1 MFFSEEKVSEIIEKN
16 DIIDVISQYMTL
28 KKKGKNFLGLCP
40 FHTEKTPSFSISQ
53 DKQLFYCF
61 GCGEGGNVISFI
73 QKIEKMNYVE
83 SLRFL
88 ADRAGISISNNID
101 KEELEKIKKRDMILS
116 INREAARF
124 FYGNLQK
131 NSGAINYLLRRGLS
145 REIIKSFGIGYSLDS
160 WDGLKKYMN
169 SKGYSVELIEAA
181 GFIIKREKK
190 EGYYDRFRNR
200 VMFPI
205 IDLKGNVLAFGGR
218 VLDDSKPKYLNT
230 PDTAVYNKGNNI
242 FALNFAKEIPGLKNI
257 IVVEGYMDVISL
269 HQYGI
274 KNAVA
279 SLGTAFT
286 VQQAKLLKRY
296 ANEIIIAY
304 DSDTA
309 GQKATLKGL
318 SILENEGCIVKVLTL
333 PKGMDPDEFVR
344 KEGQD
349 AFNSLLDESLSLIE
363 YKIHNAKKSIDP
375 KTLEHRV
382 RFTKKLANI
391 LGTLESPIEIDAYIK
406 KYSKEMQI
414 SEEAIYAELSKIKKK
429 NTNGNNRHNII
440 SEFDK
445 KDEPLNGQI
454 IAEKKLLNIC
464 IQHLDKAKDIFD
476 KIEPECFSVPLHEK
490 IAFII
495 KLKIK
500 EGKLISAGEILIHL
514 TDEEERQKA
523 SEIFNMEILEM
534 DLELSDSYIEKIW
547 QQKIKSKI
555 FYLTNRMNEYYEI
568 GDKEKAN
575 EIFMEIM
582 DLQKKKK

>member
-28 KKKGKNFLGLCP
+28 KKRGKNFLGLCP

-363 YKIHNAKKSIDP
+363 YKIYNAKKSIDP

-568 GDKEKAN
+568 GDKGKAN

>member
-40 FHTEKTPSFSISQ
+40 FHTEKTPSFSVSQ

-61 GCGEGGNVISFI
+61 GCGAGGNVISFI
-73 QKIEKMNYVE
+73 QKIEKMNYIE

-88 ADRAGISISNNID
+88 ADRAGISIDNNIN
-101 KEELEKIKKRDMILS
+101 KEDLEKIKKRDMIFS

-131 NSGAINYLLRRGLS
+131 NVDAINYLLKRGLS
-145 REIIKSFGIGYSLDS
+145 KEIIKSFGIGYSLDS

-169 SKGYSVELIEAA
+169 LKGYSDELVEAA
-181 GFIIKREKK
+181 GFIIKRDNK

-200 VMFPI
+200 AMFPI

-242 FALNFAKEIPGLKNI
+242 FALNFAKEVPGLKNI

-304 DSDTA
+304 DSDIA

-318 SILENEGCIVKVLTL
+318 SVLENEGCIVKVLIL

-349 AFNSLLDESLSLIE
+349 AFNSLLDGSLSLIE
-363 YKIHNAKKSIDP
+363 YKIHNAKKSMDP
-375 KTLEHRV
+375 KILEHRV

-414 SEEAIYAELSKIKKK
+414 SEEAIYAELGKIKKK

-445 KDEPLNGQI
+445 KDEPMNGLI

-464 IQHLDKAKDIFD
+464 IQRLDKAKNIFD
-476 KIEPECFSVPLHEK
+476 KIEPECFSVPLHER

-534 DLELSDSYIEKIW
+534 DLELTDSYIEKIL
-547 QQKIKSKI
+547 QHKIKSRI
-555 FYLTNRMNEYYEI
+555 VHLTNKMNEYYEI